1 MILHEFN
8 VDMRPFAQKVINC
21 LPVEGKNWRPSAEE
35 IARRW
40 DLRHIEVCSVD
51 PPGCKDIDDALHCLT
66 LPNGN
71 YQCGVHIADVT
82 HFVKAGSE
90 IDREA
95 ARRCTTVYM
104 VDRRTDMLPSLLTEN
119 LCSLVS
125 GVDRCAFSVVWE
137 IDSTTFDIVDVK
149 FSKSLIR
156 SRWSG
161 NYYKAQEMIDDVE
174 DQSVMTKSLRG
185 LLKIAGV
192 LRKRRMEAGA
202 LTLASP
208 ELKFKLDNASQT
220 PTDVTEYKHVDTH
233 WMIEE
238 FMLLGNVAVAE
249 RLAAFYPTFAIL
261 RRHPK
266 PKEKPLRELVDQLAK
281 YGFEVSTETS
291 KKLAD
296 SLDTAHRKG
305 DPFFN
310 KIIRI
315 LATRC
320 MNQAVYFCMSTVD
333 LAEIG
338 HFGLAMAKYTHFT
351 SPIRRYADVLVHRL
365 LAASIDIQSLSNDMT
380 DKFKMSKQCDQM
392 NRKNRMA
399 QLASQASV
407 QFNTYLYFKNLQ
419 GNRRDECHQE
429 ASVMRI
435 TQTGPYVMVKKFGI
449 EGLLTIDPEMASRVV
464 IEFSAEKE
472 TASIVYKDGSQKPR
486 TLKVFDNLNVEI
498 RAEMVEYRRTVQLI
512 LTL

>member
-1 MILHEFN
+1 M
-8 VDMRPFAQKVINC
+8 
-21 LPVEGKNWRPSAEE
+21 
-35 IARRW
+35 
-40 DLRHIEVCSVD
+40 
-51 PPGCKDIDDALHCLT
+51 
-66 LPNGN
+66 
-71 YQCGVHIADVT
+71 
-82 HFVKAGSE
+82 
-90 IDREA
+90 
-95 ARRCTTVYM
+95 
-104 VDRRTDMLPSLLTEN
+104 
-119 LCSLVS
+119 
-125 GVDRCAFSVVWE
+125 
-137 IDSTTFDIVDVK
+137 
-149 FSKSLIR
+149 
-156 SRWSG
+156 
-161 NYYKAQEMIDDVE
+161 
-174 DQSVMTKSLRG
+174 
-185 LLKIAGV
+185 
-192 LRKRRMEAGA
+192 
-202 LTLASP
+202 
-208 ELKFKLDNASQT
+208 
-220 PTDVTEYKHVDTH
+220 TEYKHVDTH

-333 LAEIG
+333 MAEIG

-407 QFNTYLYFKNLQ
+407 QFNTYLYFKNL
-419 GNRRDECHQE
+419 
-429 ASVMRI
+429 
-435 TQTGPYVMVKKFGI
+435 
-449 EGLLTIDPEMASRVV
+449 
-464 IEFSAEKE
+464 
-472 TASIVYKDGSQKPR
+472 
-486 TLKVFDNLNVEI
+486 
-498 RAEMVEYRRTVQLI
+498 
-512 LTL
+512 